1 MPAETQKT
9 ARFTAAGQ
17 LLDTSRVGH
26 DPRRF
31 PPCASW
37 SAPFPSLIKRRSI
50 NSRRGKT
57 TGTAWRA
64 AKTTGRIAILGLD
77 PAQLFEPVERNLN
90 HIVWSIIA
98 GQSKYGVNDSISRVC
113 NEPPDNVDIDSRL
126 RTQRR

>member
-1 MPAETQKT
+1 MYLPKRE
-9 ARFTAAGQ
+9 RPPGSPPPGSF
-17 LLDTSRVGH
+17 LIRVALVMTRAVS
-26 DPRRF
+26 PRVRRGR
-31 PPCASW
+31 P
-37 SAPFPSLIKRRSI
+37 PSLIKRRSI

-64 AKTTGRIAILGLD
+64 AKTTGRIAILRLD

-113 NEPPDNVDIDSRL
+113 NEPPDNVDIDSCL